1 MVVQNYN
8 PFPVLQSERLIL
20 RRIINDDVDC
30 IFNLRSNA
38 ETMKFVPRPLT
49 ITKEDALNHIK
60 IIDDKIINNE
70 GINWAITLKDSK
82 KMIGIIGHYRI
93 QNENFR
99 SEIGYMLLPEFHSKG
114 IITEAIN
121 ETLNYGFTILN
132 LHSVEAIIDP
142 QNFASEKALQK
153 NSFIKEAHFIEY
165 EYYNGIFLDTVVYSI
180 LKRNFIYNNF
190 QNLN

>member
-8 PFPVLQSERLIL
+8 PFPVLQTKKLVL
-20 RRIINDDVDC
+20 RRITNDDVDC
-30 IFNLRSNA
+30 IFNLRSDKKII
-38 ETMKFVPRPLT
+38 EFVPRPLVIT
-49 ITKEDALNHIK
+49 IEDALNHIK

-70 GINWAITLKDSK
+70 GINWAITLNDNP

-121 ETLNYGFTILN
+121 AILNYGFNVLKLN
-132 LHSVEAIIDP
+132 SVEAIIDP
-142 QNFASEKALQK
+142 RNFASEKALQK
-153 NSFIKEAHFIEY
+153 NGFNKEAHYIEN
-165 EYYNGIFLDTVVYSI
+165 EYYNGKFLDTVVYSI
-180 LKRNFIYNNF
+180 LKRNFISY
-190 QNLN
+190 